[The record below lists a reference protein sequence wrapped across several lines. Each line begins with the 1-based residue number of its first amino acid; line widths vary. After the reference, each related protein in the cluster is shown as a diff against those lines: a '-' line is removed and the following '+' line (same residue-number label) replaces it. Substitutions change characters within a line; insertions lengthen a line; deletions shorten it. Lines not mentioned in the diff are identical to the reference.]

1 MTCRTPPFWSC
12 GESSSWSSWPAS
24 PCTGGFASSSSGP
37 REMEA
42 LGWWG
47 VPLAVLG
54 GAIRA
59 STPFLFVSLG
69 ECLTE
74 KSGRINLGLEGTLV
88 MGAMSG
94 YGISYLTHSPWLGAI
109 AAGLAGSMLG
119 FLHAW
124 LCGRPRVNDVAV
136 GIAMMLFGLG
146 LAFFLGKPLVQ
157 PT

>member
-59 STPFLFVSLG
+59 STPFLFVKLG
-69 ECLTE
+69 QGPTE
-74 KSGRINLGLEGTLV
+74 KSGVIHLVLEGAHL
-88 MGAMSG
+88 MGAVAR
-94 YGISYLTHSPWLGAI
+94 YGTA
-109 AAGLAGSMLG
+109 
-119 FLHAW
+119 
-124 LCGRPRVNDVAV
+124 
-136 GIAMMLFGLG
+136 
-146 LAFFLGKPLVQ
+146 
-157 PT
+157 